1 MAARMSGYTGEHAP
15 LFASVIEFIHTATL
29 VHDDIIDESDM
40 RRGRQAVHSRWGN
53 DVTVLLGDFLYI
65 KSMSMALTRD
75 SLDFI
80 RLLCEVTLRMIEGE
94 LYQLTKNG
102 IVDLSEDEHF
112 EIIRR
117 KTAYLFAGS
126 ARIGGMLGPGTNTE
140 QEDALWDYGLNIGMA
155 FQLVDDLLDFTG
167 EEDALGKPVGGD
179 LREGKMTLPV
189 IHLLAS
195 GEARA
200 ADAHPQ
206 DRQRA
211 ERVALT
217 NGASCGTCSRNI
229 GRLNTRAASRQTLSS
244 ARRRRSRFFRPA
256 PSVTRSCSC
265 QITCCRGIGELP
277 PKPHRGTPSSHS
289 LSRRAVLRPQ
299 RSRDSRRRIRRA
311 HGGARAPRGGQ
322 PRPRHHRLS
331 NAARQRPRRPQDS
344 TRSSMREPMLSLDN
358 AYSEEELRE
367 FDARVRRGLLAAG
380 EPAAEVDYVAELKI
394 DGLSLALTYENGT
407 LVRGATRG
415 DGVRGEEV
423 TSNVRTIRAIPLKL
437 KTGRGSGA
445 RDMPRLDR
453 AAPPDPRSRDP
464 RRSLSASESVRT
476 HQQGEDDAGEP
487 LFAEPAQR
495 RRGNDAQPR
504 SGTRREA
511 RVERVDVSVG
521 RRT

>member
-1 MAARMSGYTGEHAP
+1 MSGYTGEHAP

-195 GEARA
+195 GEPRAQMLIRKVVNERSASIDEWRELRNLLAQHRSIEHARHVA
-200 ADAHPQ
+200 TDFVERAKTALEIFPAS
-206 DRQRA
+206 A
-211 ERVALT
+211 ERDALM
-217 NGASCGTCSRNI
+217 
-229 GRLNTRAASRQTLSS
+229 
-244 ARRRRSRFFRPA
+244 F
-256 PSVTRSCSC
+256 
-265 QITCCRGIGELP
+265 LP
-277 PKPHRGTPSSHS
+277 DYV
-289 LSRRAVLRPQ
+289 LSR
-299 RSRDSRRRIRRA
+299 
-311 HGGARAPRGGQ
+311 
-322 PRPRHHRLS
+322 
-331 NAARQRPRRPQDS
+331 
-344 TRSSMREPMLSLDN
+344 
-358 AYSEEELRE
+358 
-367 FDARVRRGLLAAG
+367 
-380 EPAAEVDYVAELKI
+380 
-394 DGLSLALTYENGT
+394 
-407 LVRGATRG
+407 
-415 DGVRGEEV
+415 
-423 TSNVRTIRAIPLKL
+423 
-437 KTGRGSGA
+437 
-445 RDMPRLDR
+445 DR
-453 AAPPDPRSRDP
+453 
-464 RRSLSASESVRT
+464 
-476 HQQGEDDAGEP
+476 
-487 LFAEPAQR
+487 
-495 RRGNDAQPR
+495 
-504 SGTRREA
+504 
-511 RVERVDVSVG
+511 
-521 RRT
+521 